1 MPTLFQLNTV
11 CNSGST
17 GRIAEQIG
25 VLALQRGW
33 KSYIAYG
40 HGKPKSQSILYKVT
54 TETEFYVNTAI
65 ARLIDNDGFCLGNN
79 TQRLVAYLK
88 AIKPDVI
95 QLHNL
100 HGFYLNIDVLFAY
113 LATLEIPIF
122 WTLHDC
128 WSFTGHCSYFELVG
142 CNKWLTQCHHC
153 PNKTDYPSS
162 WGLDR
167 SRSHYILKK
176 KRFTSLQKLTLITPS
191 EWLATLVK
199 KSYLKGYPVRVIHNG
214 VDLKTFYP
222 RTITKIQT
230 KYGLEGK
237 KVLLGVAAA
246 WSERKGFRYLLE
258 ISKHYAK
265 SCKIVLVGLTAAQKR
280 RLPVD
285 ICGIERTENVDE
297 LAALYTLADVY
308 LNPTLEDTF
317 PTTNLEALACGT
329 PVITFNT
336 GGSGEALDSEQKC
349 GKVIE
354 KRDLPAMY
362 KAIDAVLENDNA
374 MYQSL
379 CVERATTYFQS
390 SSCFA
395 TYLQAYTKAL
405 GLKA

>member
-1 MPTLFQLNTV
+1 MPILFQLNTV

-25 VLALQRGW
+25 ALALQRGW

-54 TETEFYVNTAI
+54 TETEFYLNTAI

-79 TQRLVAYLK
+79 TQRLVAYIK
-88 AIKPDVI
+88 VIKPDVI

-128 WSFTGHCSYFELVG
+128 WSFTGHCPHFQFVG

-153 PNKTDYPSS
+153 PNKTAYPSS

-167 SRSHYILKK
+167 SRPHFNLKK
-176 KRFTSLQKLTLITPS
+176 KRFTSLHKLTLITPS
-191 EWLATLVK
+191 QWLAALVK
-199 KSYLKGYPVRVIHNG
+199 KSYLKGYPVAVINNG
-214 VDLKTFYP
+214 VDLNTFYP
-222 RTITKIQT
+222 RETTKIRA

-237 KVLLGVAAA
+237 KILLGVAAA
-246 WSERKGFRYLLE
+246 WTERKGFRYLLE
-258 ISKHYAK
+258 ISKHYTE
-265 SCKIVLVGLTAAQKR
+265 SCKMVLVGLTPAQKK
-280 RLPVD
+280 RLPAD
-285 ICGIERTENVDE
+285 ICGIERTESVDE
-297 LAALYTLADVY
+297 LAEFYTLADIY

-329 PVITFNT
+329 PVVTFNT
-336 GGSGEALDSEQKC
+336 GGSGEALDLEEQC

-354 KRDLPAMY
+354 QRDLPAFY
-362 KAIDAVLENDNA
+362 QAIDAVLQGDRA
-374 MYQSL
+374 RYKSL
-379 CVERATTYFQS
+379 CIERATTHFQA

-395 TYLQAYTKAL
+395 TYLETYSQALLLNK
-405 GLKA
+405 